1 MKKVLVISS
10 SLRPGSNS
18 ALLAEAFARG
28 AAEAG
33 HEVETVSLRGKK
45 IEFCTGC
52 LVCQKTQA
60 CVLHD
65 DAPEIV
71 QKMKTSDVVAFATPV
86 YYYEMSGQM
95 KTLLDRAN
103 PLFPSDYAF
112 RDIYLLAS
120 AAEDSE
126 RAVDGAL
133 HGLEGWVAC
142 FEKCR
147 VAGVLRGVGVTAPG
161 EMRAKPALLEA
172 ARNMGKQL

>member
-1 MKKVLVISS
+1 MKNVLVIST
-10 SLRPGSNS
+10 SLRPVSNS
-18 ALLAEAFARG
+18 RLLAEAFAAG

-33 HEVETVSLRGKK
+33 HKVETVSLRGKRLD
-45 IEFCTGC
+45 FCTGC
-52 LVCQKTQA
+52 LACQKTQR
-60 CVLHD
+60 CVIRD

-71 QKMKTSDVVAFATPV
+71 QKMKESDVMAFATPV

-120 AAEDSE
+120 AAEDDA
-126 RAVDGAL
+126 RVVDGTL
-133 HGLEGWVAC
+133 HGLEGWVSC

-147 VAGVLRGVGVTAPG
+147 VAGVLRGVGVTEPG
-161 EMRAKPALLEA
+161 EVRGKPALLEA
-172 ARNMGKQL
+172 ARNLGKQL

>member
-1 MKKVLVISS
+1 MKKVLVIST
-10 SLRPGSNS
+10 SLRPVSNS
-18 ALLAEAFARG
+18 GMLADAFAEG

-33 HEVETVSLRGKK
+33 HEVEKVSLRGKK
-45 IEFCTGC
+45 LGFCTGC
-52 LVCQKTQA
+52 LACQKTQA
-60 CVLHD
+60 CVIRD

-71 QKMKTSDVVAFATPV
+71 RKMKASEVVAFATPV

-103 PLFPSDYAF
+103 PLFPADYAF

-120 AAEDSE
+120 AGEDDE

-133 HGLEGWVAC
+133 HGLELWVRC

-161 EMRAKPALLEA
+161 EVRAKPALLDA
-172 ARNMGKQL
+172 ARSMGKQL

>member
-1 MKKVLVISS
+1 MKKILVIST

-18 ALLAEAFARG
+18 DLLADAFAEG
-28 AAEAG
+28 AAGAG
-33 HEVETVSLRGKK
+33 HEVEKIGLRGKR
-45 IEFCTGC
+45 ISFCTGC
-52 LVCQKTQA
+52 LACQKTQR
-60 CVLHD
+60 CVIRD

-71 QKMKTSDVVAFATPV
+71 QKMKASDIVAFATPV
-86 YYYEMSGQM
+86 YYYEMSGQL

-120 AAEDSE
+120 AAEDDE

-133 HGLEGWVAC
+133 HGLEGWVRC

-147 VAGVLRGVGVTAPG
+147 VAGVLRGVGVTGPG
-161 EMRAKPALLEA
+161 EVREKPALLEA
-172 ARNMGKQL
+172 ARRMGTSC

>member
-1 MKKVLVISS
+1 MKKVLVIST

-18 ALLAEAFARG
+18 DLLADAFAAG
-28 AAEAG
+28 AGEAG
-33 HEVETVSLRGKK
+33 HEVEKVSLRGR
-45 IEFCTGC
+45 ELRFCTGC

-60 CVLHD
+60 CVIRD

-71 QKMKTSDVVAFATPV
+71 QKMKGSDVVAFATPV

-120 AAEDSE
+120 AAEDDG

-133 HGLEGWVAC
+133 HGLEGWVRC

-147 VAGVLRGVGVTAPG
+147 VAGVLRGVGVTEPG
-161 EMRAKPALLEA
+161 EVLGRPALLDA
-172 ARNMGKQL
+172 ARNLGKQL

>member
-1 MKKVLVISS
+1 MKKVLVIST
-10 SLRPGSNS
+10 SLRPESNS

-45 IEFCTGC
+45 IGFCTGC

-60 CVLHD
+60 CVIHD

-71 QKMKTSDVVAFATPV
+71 QKMKTSDIVAFATPV

-120 AAEDSE
+120 AADDSE

-133 HGLEGWVAC
+133 QGLEGWVSC

-147 VAGVLRGVGVTAPG
+147 VAGVLRGVGVTAPD
-161 EMRAKPALLEA
+161 EVRAKPALLDA
-172 ARNMGKQL
+172 ARNMGKQS

>member
-1 MKKVLVISS
+1 MKKVLVIST

-18 ALLAEAFARG
+18 DLLAEAFARG

-33 HEVETVSLRGKK
+33 HEVEKVSLRGKK
-45 IEFCTGC
+45 IGFCTGC
-52 LVCQKTQA
+52 LACQKTQA
-60 CVLHD
+60 CVIHD

-86 YYYEMSGQM
+86 YYYELSGQL

-120 AAEDSE
+120 AADDSE

-133 HGLEGWVAC
+133 HGLELWVSC

-161 EMRAKPALLEA
+161 DVRAKPALLEA
-172 ARNMGKQL
+172 ARNMGKHL

>member
-1 MKKVLVISS
+1 MKKVLVIST
-10 SLRPGSNS
+10 SLRPDSNS
-18 ALLAEAFARG
+18 ALLAEAFAQG

-45 IEFCTGC
+45 IGFCTGC

-60 CVLHD
+60 CVIHD

-120 AAEDSE
+120 AADDSE

-133 HGLEGWVAC
+133 HGLAGWVAC

-161 EMRAKPALLEA
+161 EVRAKPALLEA
-172 ARNMGKQL
+172 ARNMGKHL